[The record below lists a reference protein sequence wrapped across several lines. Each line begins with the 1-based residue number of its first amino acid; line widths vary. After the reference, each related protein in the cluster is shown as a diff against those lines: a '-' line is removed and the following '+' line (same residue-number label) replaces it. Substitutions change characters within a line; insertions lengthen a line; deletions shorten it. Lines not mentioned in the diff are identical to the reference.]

1 MAYKVVVKKHF
12 ITKLSR
18 ILKYLE
24 MEWGEKVAL
33 EFAKKVDARIDSLED
48 HPYIGAPA
56 HKHADTRGLYIT
68 KHNRLFYKIKGKTV
82 TILNI
87 YDTRSRYYK

>member
-1 MAYKVVVKKHF
+1 MAYKVVVKKRF
-12 ITKLSR
+12 ITKLNR

-33 EFAKKVDARIDSLED
+33 EFAQKVDARLDSLEH
-48 HPYIGAPA
+48 HPCIGAPT

-82 TILNI
+82 VILNI
-87 YDTRSRYYK
+87 YDTRQKHYR

>member
-1 MAYKVVVKKHF
+1 MAYKVVVKKRF

-33 EFAKKVDARIDSLED
+33 EFAKKVDARIDSLEH
-48 HPYIGAPA
+48 HPYIGAPTN
-56 HKHADTRGLYIT
+56 KHADTRGLYIT
-68 KHNRLFYKIKGKTV
+68 KHNRLFYKIKGKAV
-82 TILNI
+82 VVLNI
-87 YDTRSRYYK
+87 YDTRQKHYR